1 MQNHLQKRSPR
12 QSLLNVKS
20 AVFNEPIRPPL
31 KESLPSCVG
40 NKILFKTYQTSLS
53 CVLPS
58 YVVLS
63 KEREHMCLL
72 LEVFW
77 SVFLSFLLLF
87 VNQ

>member
-1 MQNHLQKRSPR
+1 MQSHLQKRSPH

-20 AVFNEPIRPPL
+20 AVFNEPIRSPL
-31 KESLPSCVG
+31 KESLSNCVG
-40 NKILFKTYQTSLS
+40 NEIHLKTYQTSFS

-58 YVVLS
+58 FVVLS
-63 KEREHMCLL
+63 KEREHIRLL

-77 SVFLSFLLLF
+77 SVFLSILLLF